1 MQNFFFLLTALL
13 KKLIEFACY
22 SYDYKCVPFLLPE
35 VVAAVDAADAAAVAV
50 AVEDADVG
58 REEEEEVAAPYPVHI
73 HKHTCG

>member
-1 MQNFFFLLTALL
+1 MLNYFFLLTALL
-13 KKLIEFACY
+13 KEKIEFACY
-22 SYDYKCVPFLLPE
+22 SNDYKCVPFLLPE